1 MAKSL
6 ESKKYPRRKMSSKTE
21 PMRISPH
28 FTCDD
33 WTDMAFSKEEEWQK
47 AIDIFEDRI
56 DGRFMKIIGRIEGY
70 EFSGFAVLALD
81 SLLIET
87 LQQFRDG
94 VPKTPNGKSQDYFVS
109 FLTETSFGKF
119 FDQNK
124 AEIFY
129 KQIRCGILHQ
139 AEIGGS
145 SRVLIRQQ
153 APLIRLA
160 KDGNGLVINRKLFH
174 KQLAKEFENYVSQL
188 RKTNSPDEK
197 LRSNFKKKMDYICY
211 VLYFAY
217 GSNMDPKQMKE
228 RGAPFTK
235 RKHAVLKGYI
245 LKFNKKATGKKAK
258 PGEGKGNVV
267 PDSHTIVEGVL
278 YDITQSV
285 LDRLDDKE
293 GSPKHYDRKEMYV
306 YLDDGTKVKA
316 WVHIAQPSMVED
328 GLKPT
333 KEYLSHYLKGKD
345 LLSPTYYQWLEKV
358 ETLD

>member
-1 MAKSL
+1 
-6 ESKKYPRRKMSSKTE
+6 
-21 PMRISPH
+21 
-28 FTCDD
+28 
-33 WTDMAFSKEEEWQK
+33 
-47 AIDIFEDRI
+47 
-56 DGRFMKIIGRIEGY
+56 
-70 EFSGFAVLALD
+70 
-81 SLLIET
+81 
-87 LQQFRDG
+87 

-285 LDRLDDKE
+285 LDRLDEKE
-293 GSPKHYDRKEMYV
+293 GYPKHYDRKEMYV

>member
-1 MAKSL
+1 
-6 ESKKYPRRKMSSKTE
+6 MSSKTE

-33 WTDMAFSKEEEWQK
+33 WEDIAFSKEDEWQK

-56 DGRFMKIIGRIEGY
+56 DGRFIKIIDKIEGY

-87 LQQFRDG
+87 LQQFREG

-109 FLTETSFGKF
+109 FLTETSFCKF

-153 APLIRLA
+153 VPLIRLA
-160 KDGNGLVINRKLFH
+160 KDRNGLIINRKLFH
-174 KQLAKEFENYVSQL
+174 KQLVKEFENYVSQL
-188 RKTNSPDEK
+188 RKTNPPDEK
-197 LRSNFKKKMDYICY
+197 LRSNFKEKMDYICR

-217 GSNMDPKQMKE
+217 G
-228 RGAPFTK
+228 
-235 RKHAVLKGYI
+235 
-245 LKFNKKATGKKAK
+245 
-258 PGEGKGNVV
+258 
-267 PDSHTIVEGVL
+267 
-278 YDITQSV
+278 
-285 LDRLDDKE
+285 
-293 GSPKHYDRKEMYV
+293 
-306 YLDDGTKVKA
+306 
-316 WVHIAQPSMVED
+316 
-328 GLKPT
+328 
-333 KEYLSHYLKGKD
+333 
-345 LLSPTYYQWLEKV
+345 
-358 ETLD
+358 